1 MIRTGEGKYEGQH
14 GNQAPLFVCCSG
26 CQAVLKAGC
35 KTCRVCGLLLKGA
48 SMGPLDKAESPSK
61 VSQEADSS
69 EEEDISSDSDS
80 ESDVEVEGDGEAGDA
95 ERVKR
100 GKDAGPSG
108 RHLETNRAKIQPRER
123 VDLPYFNC
131 NTDKPMME
139 MVADS
144 NVWYQAAILRETANE
159 IRVLFPDP
167 EEGDEVTKEWVKK
180 SSSRIWRG
188 SLSKHVWKYL
198 SKGAWAPKKNPKPVR
213 QRRSGSA
220 PKQARRQR
228 AQGDATDGTG
238 TGASMDVDS
247 AGEEGQATHRS
258 ALQPSRKHERNMT
271 ASPDIAAAAQGAEEG
286 GATHSNSGVL
296 ETGGFGFNDGVG
308 LSSRDEAQ
316 AMEVEPEPPDP
327 LAAWFRVHF
336 ALLEERGTLVTQL
349 DGAGPEVGVPPQ
361 HAPPPIRRSPTA
373 AEPMCRKQRRRYD
386 VNEGRCTDDADVKK
400 EQSVVGSDWQPAR
413 MGGSNPTTGFG
424 IDKSPPFKVYK
435 KQPDEADPAQQQA
448 QNGPLERNQRIAKGN
463 GSSGAQQEGKTGL
476 ITPEMS
482 AAGSDSEHI
491 RHKRSGASHGS
502 RELHGR
508 AGNHTGKLSAPK
520 WSMGMSDSEE
530 DEEDARSLTSSDSG
544 RSPEPARK
552 KLVKASWKG
561 SPAAAGGPEPGKPKK
576 RSLSKETPGA
586 ADRTAEQQGFRKASG
601 TVKRADVHKPGM
613 QKPAANSA
621 AQPKPKVA
629 APHGAAAAG
638 KHGVVA
644 GPGRPAGLRPD
655 QLRTSVPQGSAIPQ
669 KRSPLGQ
676 PAPRKAAV
684 WQGDSAASGPVHR
697 VAAAAATGPKPTAK
711 QSGVTAAGKP
721 SQPAATH
728 VTKKLLPASKD
739 HRQFVGNSSNSSGA
753 DANTAGG
760 PLMLQPTDCFE
771 D

>member
-1 MIRTGEGKYEGQH
+1 MIRTGEGKPEGQH

-35 KTCRVCGLLLKGA
+35 KTCRVCGLLLRGA

-61 VSQEADSS
+61 VNQMADSS
-69 EEEDISSDSDS
+69 DEEDISSDSDS
-80 ESDVEVEGDGEAGDA
+80 GSDAKVEGDGEAGDA

-108 RHLETNRAKIQPRER
+108 RHLETYRAKVQPHER

-167 EEGDEVTKEWVKK
+167 EEGDKVTKEWVKK

-247 AGEEGQATHRS
+247 AGDEGQATHRGDP
-258 ALQPSRKHERNMT
+258 QPARKQEHNMT
-271 ASPDIAAAAQGAEEG
+271 ESPDVVAAAQGAEEG

-296 ETGGFGFNDGVG
+296 ETGGFGFNNGVG

-327 LAAWFRVHF
+327 LTAWFRAHF
-336 ALLEERGTLVTQL
+336 MLLEERGTLVTQL
-349 DGAGPEVGVPPQ
+349 DGAGPEVGVLPQ
-361 HAPPPIRRSPTA
+361 HAPPPVRRFPPS
-373 AEPMCRKQRRRYD
+373 AEPMRRKQRRRYD
-386 VNEGRCTDDADVKK
+386 VNEGRCMDDADVKK
-400 EQSVVGSDWQPAR
+400 EESVVGSDWQPAR
-413 MGGSNPTTGFG
+413 MGGNPTTGFG
-424 IDKSPPFKVYK
+424 MDKSPPFKVYK
-435 KQPDEADPAQQQA
+435 EQPDEEDPAQQQA
-448 QNGPLERNQRIAKGN
+448 QNGLLEHNQGIAKGN
-463 GSSGAQQEGKTGL
+463 GSSGARQEGKTGL

-482 AAGSDSEHI
+482 AAGSESEHR

-502 RELHGR
+502 RDQAR
-508 AGNHTGKLSAPK
+508 AGNHVSKQSAPK
-520 WSMGMSDSEE
+520 WSMGISDSYE
-530 DEEDARSLTSSDSG
+530 DEEDAMSPTSSDSG
-544 RSPEPARK
+544 RSPEPS

-561 SPAAAGGPEPGKPKK
+561 SAASAGAPEPGKPRKHN
-576 RSLSKETPGA
+576 LGKEKPGTQ
-586 ADRTAEQQGFRKASG
+586 DRTAEQQGFRKASG
-601 TVKRADVHKPGM
+601 TVKRADIHELGM

-621 AQPKPKVA
+621 AQPKPRIA
-629 APHGAAAAG
+629 ASHGAAAAG
-638 KHGVVA
+638 KHSVSA
-644 GPGRPAGLRPD
+644 GPGRPAALRPD
-655 QLRTSVPQGSAIPQ
+655 QLRSAVPQGSAIPQ

-684 WQGDSAASGPVHR
+684 WQGDSAASGPAHR
-697 VAAAAATGPKPTAK
+697 VPATAASGPKSAAK
-711 QSGVTAAGKP
+711 QSGVTPAGNP
-721 SQPAATH
+721 SQLAATQL
-728 VTKKLLPASKD
+728 TKKLLPGSKD
-739 HRQFVGNSSNSSGA
+739 HRHFVGNSSNSSGA
-753 DANTAGG
+753 DANTAAG